1 MPGFANNLLDHR
13 SLLAQT
19 HERRRT
25 SVQAGVGQAGV
36 DGSDTSR
43 RLATPGGAPSRTVR
57 SSRTGPRLSPADKV
71 LLAEVMAEPM
81 DFMPNEEFS
90 KPGAEKRIYHAAA
103 PVPAP
108 DVRWYRPL
116 MDDLGGSKRESTPRR
131 GDSVV
136 LTAAQ
141 ERVIFMQYNYA
152 RFRVRAMQDALA
164 GRAPSVQKSRA
175 ILQWYRTAH
184 RLREQI
190 AETNLALV
198 LAMAKRVRIGE
209 SDYGDLISEGNMA
222 LMRSVDKFDCARGFK
237 FSTYGCRAIL
247 KAFSRHGMKLAK
259 YRSRFPSEFDP
270 AMEKS
275 NHAEEMREQ
284 RARESAAEVRHIVE
298 SNRADLNEIERAVIV
313 HRFGLDRAPD
323 TKQPTLAQVGEEM
336 GVTKERV
343 RQIQNRALEKI
354 RLALEAVSSPAAAGP
369 EDAAA
374 ADITS
379 VN

>member
-1 MPGFANNLLDHR
+1 
-13 SLLAQT
+13 
-19 HERRRT
+19 
-25 SVQAGVGQAGV
+25 
-36 DGSDTSR
+36 
-43 RLATPGGAPSRTVR
+43 
-57 SSRTGPRLSPADKV
+57 
-71 LLAEVMAEPM
+71 MAEPM
-81 DFMPNEEFS
+81 DFMPNEEFA
-90 KPGAEKRIYHAAA
+90 KPGAEKRIYKNAAH
-103 PVPAP
+103 VPAP

-116 MDDLGGSKRESTPRR
+116 MDDLGGTKRENAPRR

-284 RARESAAEVRHIVE
+284 RSRESAAEVRHIVE

-354 RLALEAVSSPAAAGP
+354 RLALEAVGSPPTAAGS
-369 EDAAA
+369 DDVAASS
-374 ADITS
+374 ITFS
-379 VN
+379 N